1 MISMARTINLILL
14 VRDLAHF
21 SQACPGASEGILK
34 LEDFDL

>member
-21 SQACPGASEGILK
+21 SQACPGASERILK